1 MTATRTRRLAAAVAA
16 ALAATAAAG
25 LTAAPAAAQEPVPAN
40 VLLDLDNPQV
50 PGDPPRDATLDV
62 DFAQDPTGVLAMRL
76 EVDTADAT
84 IYFGAG
90 PGCETPDNVP
100 LIECA
105 TADPGTANR
114 FTFTI
119 AAATGTPLGEYDYTL
134 TVLLDD
140 AAVHT
145 ATGTVDVVADRYDG
159 VFRDYAAEDLAF
171 TDVPAGTIVDVQPR
185 FTQNSALPD
194 DTYAV
199 VAAFGA
205 GLANM
210 GAEGVGHDAP
220 WDNCS
225 PNIWEPVFATQF
237 CFFLD
242 HDDAPGTTFQL
253 AEPIQYTVDP
263 DAPGPLAVCGCGYEL
278 FAINRDVFDRD
289 FGEPWWDPDSP
300 DLLTLDPAPDQDP
313 LTGDGDGALIIET
326 ARNPYDL
333 TVQGADLDRDETE
346 LAVPIGNDGPARA
359 LTRPASEGEP
369 SYFLRGQLP
378 AGAEILSV
386 EAADTE
392 GSPGWRC
399 FDDAELDARRE
410 ALEAGTELDRI
421 DFACAFWG
429 LGPGESIHVT
439 VTVDATDATGAP
451 GRVEVDAFF
460 RGVDGVNLDGDPADN
475 SAALT
480 VDGRPLPDTGSPT
493 IAFTAVAAGALVLGI
508 VLFAAAR
515 RRRPPEDPAA

>member
-25 LTAAPAAAQEPVPAN
+25 LPAAPAFAQDPSPTN
-40 VLLDLDNPQV
+40 VLLDLDDPQV
-50 PGDPPRDATLDV
+50 PGNPPRAASLDV
-62 DFAQDPTGVLAMRL
+62 DFAEDPTGVLAMRL

-100 LIECA
+100 FIECE

-119 AAATGTPLGEYDYTL
+119 AAATGTALGEYDYTL
-134 TVLLDD
+134 TVLLGGNEI
-140 AAVHT
+140 HT
-145 ATGTVDVVADRYDG
+145 ETGTVEVVEDRYDG
-159 VFRDYAAEDLAF
+159 VFRDYTAEDLAF
-171 TDVPAGTIVDVQPR
+171 SDIAAGTVVDVQPR

-199 VAAFGA
+199 IAAFGA

-225 PNIWEPVFATQF
+225 PNIWEPAFATQF

-242 HDDAPGTTFQL
+242 YEDAAGTTFQL
-253 AEPIQYTVDP
+253 AEPIPYTVDA
-263 DAPGPLAVCGCGYEL
+263 DAPGPLAVCGCGYDL
-278 FAINRDVFDRD
+278 FAVNREVFERD
-289 FGEPWWDPDSP
+289 FGEPWWDADSP
-300 DLLTLDPAPDQDP
+300 DLMTL
-313 LTGDGDGALIIET
+313 ET
-326 ARNPYDL
+326 AADQNPLEGDSDGTLVIATADSPYDL
-333 TVQGADLDRDETE
+333 TVEGADLTGGEVE
-346 LAVPIGNDGPARA
+346 LTIPIGNDGPARA
-359 LTRPASEGEP
+359 LTRPAFEAEP

-378 AGAEILSV
+378 AGAEVVSV

-399 FDDAELDARRE
+399 FDDTELDDRRE
-410 ALEAGTELDRI
+410 ALEVGTELDRI

-429 LGPGESIHVT
+429 LGPGESTDVT
-439 VTVDATDATGAP
+439 ITVDVSDATGTP

-460 RGVDGVNLDGDPADN
+460 RGVDGVNLDGDPSNNA
-475 SAALT
+475 AALT
-480 VDGRPLPDTGSPT
+480 VDGRSLPNTGSST
-493 IAFTAVAAGALVLGI
+493 IVFAAVAAGALLLGI
-508 VLFAAAR
+508 VLFLVAR
-515 RRRPPEDPAA
+515 RRRPPPDPAA